1 MFNFLSPDKRSPAQ
15 GKKDEM
21 HPDDI
26 RNMFIF
32 FVLAALVYFSYDA
45 FVLDPQR
52 EAIKA
57 QNEIN
62 KEIKLAVDSGKSE
75 EPVERPRNEILSDA
89 HRLDFATDELRGSID
104 LSSGGRLDDLSLN
117 RYFKTLADK
126 ENVTVLNPKGT
137 VLPRG
142 VEYGWLSTSGIR
154 VPGKNAQW
162 RLSGDG
168 ADLRAGG
175 SVILVWDNGQG
186 LRFERVVS
194 VDEHF
199 MFTITQRVINDT
211 ENEVT
216 VYPYGLVSQKGIPS
230 DYAATWISHEG
241 PIGFIGDK
249 LYNEDYDDLRDAR
262 KETFDADSGWIGVTD
277 KYWLTALIPPQGQNV
292 KYAFSYAGS
301 TNDKDNE
308 GLYQADFLGE
318 AVTVAPGASADV
330 KSNLF
335 VGAKEVLL
343 LHKYQDE
350 LNVPQFDLA
359 VDFGWFWFM
368 TKPFFYGLH
377 YLNLWVGNMGIA
389 IILLTIMIRGAV
401 FPLTNTSYRSFAKM
415 KKIAPIVAVLKE
427 KYGHDKQKMQEELI
441 EMYQRE
447 GVNPMSGCLP
457 IFVQIPIFFALYK
470 SFFVT
475 IELRH
480 EPFFGWIQDLS
491 SRDPTSV
498 FNLFGLIPWDP
509 PQVLMIGAWP
519 CAMLMIMILQKKLNP
534 PPQDP
539 LQRDMANYMP
549 FLFAFIMSGFA
560 AGLVVYWTF
569 SALIG
574 VIQQMIIM
582 KSLGVPIHLFGETT
596 DEEEA
601 EAEEAADKFVEEHE
615 GKDAVIDEEAE
626 EVPKEI
632 SPPKPKKKK
641 KKK

>member
-1 MFNFLSPDKRSPAQ
+1 
-15 GKKDEM
+15 M

-45 FVLDPQR
+45 FVLEPQR
-52 EAIKA
+52 EAIKV

-62 KEIKLAVDSGKSE
+62 KDIKLAVGSGNE
-75 EPVERPRNEILSDA
+75 EMGEILAKPREQILSEQQ
-89 HRLDFATDELRGSID
+89 RLKFATNELRGSID
-104 LSSGGRLDDLSLN
+104 LTSGGRLDDLSLN
-117 RYFKTLADK
+117 RYFQTLEDK
-126 ENVTVLNPKGT
+126 KNVNVLNPKGT
-137 VLPRG
+137 EMPRG
-142 VEYGWLSTSGIR
+142 VEYGWLASGGGVR
-154 VPGKNAQW
+154 VPGKDARWQVANGQT
-162 RLSGDG
+162 
-168 ADLRAGG
+168 LRVGG
-175 SVILVWDNGQG
+175 SVTLVWDNGQG
-186 LRFERVVS
+186 LRFERDIA

-199 MFTITQRVINDT
+199 MFTITQRVINNT
-211 ENEVT
+211 EGAVT
-216 VYPYGLVSQKGIPS
+216 IYPYGLVSQKGLPS

-241 PIGFIGDK
+241 PVGFIEDK
-249 LYNEDYDDLRDAR
+249 LYNEDYNDLRDAR
-262 KETFDADSGWIGVTD
+262 KETFQGSKGWLGITD
-277 KYWLTALIPPQGQNV
+277 KYWLTALIPPQDQSV
-292 KYAFSYAGS
+292 KYSFNYAGS
-301 TNDKDNE
+301 ADDKDND
-308 GLYQADFLGE
+308 GLYQADYLGE
-318 AVTVAPGASADV
+318 AVTVSAGASASV
-330 KSNLF
+330 QSHLF

-343 LHKYQDE
+343 LKDYE
-350 LNVPQFDLA
+350 ENLNIPQFDLA

-368 TKPFFYGLH
+368 TKPFFYALH
-377 YLNLWVGNMGIA
+377 YLNLWIGNMGIA
-389 IILLTIMIRGAV
+389 IIVLTIMIRGAV

-415 KKIAPIVAVLKE
+415 KKIAPIVAILKE
-427 KYGHDKQKMQEELI
+427 KYGDDKQKMQEELI

-457 IFVQIPIFFALYK
+457 IVVQIPIFFALYK

-491 SRDPTSV
+491 AKDPTSI
-498 FNLFGLIPWDP
+498 FNLFGVIPWDP
-509 PQVLMIGAWP
+509 PSILMIGAWP
-519 CAMLMIMILQKKLNP
+519 CAMLLVMIVQKKLNP

-574 VIQQMIIM
+574 VIQQMFIM

-596 DEEEA
+596 EEEEA
-601 EAEEAADKFVEEHE
+601 EAEAAAQEIIEEN
-615 GKDAVIDEEAE
+615 EAE
-626 EVPKEI
+626 EEAAEQALKEI
-632 SPPKPKKKK
+632 SPPKPKKSKK

>member
-1 MFNFLSPDKRSPAQ
+1 MSLFSSPDRPPSAH

-45 FVLDPQR
+45 FVLEPQR
-52 EAIKA
+52 EAIKV

-62 KEIKLAVDSGKSE
+62 KDIKLAVESGNE
-75 EPVERPRNEILSDA
+75 EAGEAPDKPRAQILSEQQ
-89 HRLDFATDELRGSID
+89 RLKFATNELRGSID
-104 LSSGGRLDDLSLN
+104 LTAGGRLDDLSLN
-117 RYFKTLADK
+117 RYFQTLEDK
-126 ENVTVLNPKGT
+126 KNVNVLNPKGT
-137 VLPRG
+137 ELPRG
-142 VEYGWLSTSGIR
+142 VEYGWLASGGGVR
-154 VPGKNAQW
+154 VPGKDARWQVANGQT
-162 RLSGDG
+162 
-168 ADLRAGG
+168 LRVGG
-175 SVILVWDNGQG
+175 SVTLVWDNGQG
-186 LRFERVVS
+186 LRFERDIA

-199 MFTITQRVINDT
+199 MFTITQRVINNT
-211 ENEVT
+211 ESAVT
-216 VYPYGLVSQKGIPS
+216 IYPYGLVSQKGIPS

-241 PIGFIGDK
+241 PVGFIEDK
-249 LYNEDYDDLRDAR
+249 LYNEDYNDLRDAR
-262 KETFDADSGWIGVTD
+262 KETFQGSKGWFGITD
-277 KYWLTALIPPQGQNV
+277 KYWLTALIPPQDQSV
-292 KYAFSYAGS
+292 KYSFNYAGS
-301 TNDKDNE
+301 ADDKDND
-308 GLYQADFLGE
+308 GLYQADYLGE
-318 AVTVAPGASADV
+318 AVTVSAGASASV
-330 KSNLF
+330 KSHLF

-343 LHKYQDE
+343 LRDYED
-350 LNVPQFDLA
+350 NMNIPQFDLA

-368 TKPFFYGLH
+368 TKPFFYALH
-377 YLNLWVGNMGIA
+377 YLNLWIGNMGIA
-389 IILLTIMIRGAV
+389 IIILTIMIRGAV

-415 KKIAPIVAVLKE
+415 KKIAPIVAILRE
-427 KYGHDKQKMQEELI
+427 KYGDDKQKMQEELI

-457 IFVQIPIFFALYK
+457 IVVQIPIFFALYK

-491 SRDPTSV
+491 AKDPTSV

-509 PQVLMIGAWP
+509 PSVLMIGAWP
-519 CAMLMIMILQKKLNP
+519 CAMLLVMVVQKKLNP

-596 DEEEA
+596 EEEEA
-601 EAEEAADKFVEEHE
+601 EAEAAAQEIIEEN
-615 GKDAVIDEEAE
+615 EAE
-626 EVPKEI
+626 EEAAEQALKEI
-632 SPPKPKKKK
+632 SPPKPKKSKK